1 MDITYNRAPTAIF
14 SLKISAMAKL
24 IYERMYVISKEGTQV
39 IFFKQVDYSEFF
51 NVSRMTIFRAVNEL
65 LECKLLELA
74 EPAKKVP
81 FDQTKYYKINEPKVD
96 TENKSNNEQKTAETV
111 DTVQCTEI
119 VQSNVQQLD
128 NRMSNNCTLSMYNS
142 DTLECTTPV
151 HCQCTTSVHSS
162 LDKKS
167 KDYISKDKVREA
179 KRSASALSSFSS
191 YYDFMPLFTQ
201 LADELKDEH
210 LAIGRMYLPTT
221 VEKFFNHYQSRNFR
235 WKHGLNAD
243 AREWLLNECTHI
255 ECNLLRDTKS
265 EQLAEQ
271 QQRANKTN
279 EWIDRE
285 AELKG
290 IKPEE
295 VRQQFLDYYHA
306 AINGPTDEQ
315 KLLSDFLGVSVDKL
329 THNQGVVINEH

>member
-1 MDITYNRAPTAIF
+1 MDITYNRAPTVIF
-14 SLKISAMAKL
+14 SLKISAIAKL

-39 IFFKQVDYSEFF
+39 IFFKKYEYASFF
-51 NVSRMTIFRAVNEL
+51 NVEKKTIIRAVNEL
-65 LECKLLELA
+65 IENRLLEVTK
-74 EPAKKVP
+74 PAKRIP
-81 FDQTKYYKINEPKVD
+81 FDQTKYYLVKEPKI
-96 TENKSNNEQKTAETV
+96 EQKTAESV
-111 DTVQCTEI
+111 DSVHGVKVTPSTVQLLPYRECK
-119 VQSNVQQLD
+119 N
-128 NRMSNNCTLSMYNS
+128 
-142 DTLECTTPV
+142 DTLTECKNDTIESADVTP
-151 HCQCTTSVHSS
+151 CQSVKVTPSS
-162 LDKKS
+162 LDKNS

-235 WKHGLNAD
+235 WKRGLNAD

-265 EQLAEQ
+265 EKLAEQ

-315 KLLSDFLGVSVDKL
+315 KLLSSVLGVSVDEF
-329 THNQGVVINEH
+329 THKGVVINEH

>member
-128 NRMSNNCTLSMYNS
+128 NRMSNNCTLSMSNF

-179 KRSASALSSFSS
+179 KRSASASLSYSFDDIFS
-191 YYDFMPLFTQ
+191 LFTQ
-201 LADELKDEH
+201 KANELKKDH
-210 LAIGRMYLPTT
+210 LAIERMYLPTIA
-221 VEKFFNHYQSRNFR
+221 EKFFNFWSKKKFKFNL
-235 WKHGLNAD
+235 GLDGNITK
-243 AREWLLNECTHI
+243 WLLDECAHI
-255 ECNLLRDTKS
+255 ESNLLRDTKS

>member
-96 TENKSNNEQKTAETV
+96 TENKSNNEQKTTETV

-128 NRMSNNCTLSMYNS
+128 NRMSNNCTLSMSNF
-142 DTLECTTPV
+142 DTFDCTTPV

-162 LDKKS
+162 LDKNS

-179 KRSASALSSFSS
+179 KRSASASLSYSS

-201 LADELKDEH
+201 LAEQFKGEH
-210 LAIGRMYLPTT
+210 LAIERMYLPT
-221 VEKFFNHYQSRNFR
+221 VVKKFFNHYQARKFR
-235 WKHGLNAD
+235 WKHGVNAD
-243 AREWLLNECTHI
+243 ATEWLLNECTHI
-255 ECNLLRDTKS
+255 EGNLLRDTKS
-265 EQLAEQ
+265 ENQCKHQQVMNAIGESIRKEAEQKGTSARQITNELIELSTSSKGATIESEIIEKFMKENGQGESLKQLA
-271 QQRANKTN
+271 
-279 EWIDRE
+279 
-285 AELKG
+285 
-290 IKPEE
+290 
-295 VRQQFLDYYHA
+295 
-306 AINGPTDEQ
+306 
-315 KLLSDFLGVSVDKL
+315 
-329 THNQGVVINEH
+329 

>member
-51 NVSRMTIFRAVNEL
+51 NVSRHTIIRAIEELMVNNL
-65 LECKLLELA
+65 IALDKT
-74 EPAKKVP
+74 KKKSA
-81 FDQTKYYKINEPKVD
+81 FDATKYYQVLEPKI
-96 TENKSNNEQKTAETV
+96 EQKTAKTV
-111 DTVQCTEI
+111 DGVQCATSS
-119 VQSNVQQLD
+119 QSSVKYLPI
-128 NRMSNNCTLSMYNS
+128 RVSECCTFTVCNS
-142 DTLECTTPV
+142 CTSECA
-151 HCQCTTSVHSS
+151 SSAHSS
-162 LDKKS
+162 LDKIS
-167 KDYISKDKVREA
+167 KDHISKDKVREA
-179 KRSASALSSFSS
+179 KRSASASLSYSF
-191 YYDFMPLFTQ
+191 DDILVLFTQ
-201 LADELKDEH
+201 KANELKKDH
-210 LAIGRMYLPTT
+210 LAIERMYLPTIA
-221 VEKFFNHYQSRNFR
+221 EKFFNFWSKKKFKFNL
-235 WKHGLNAD
+235 GLDGNITK
-243 AREWLLNECTHI
+243 WLLDECAHI
-255 ECNLLRDTKS
+255 ESNLLRDTKS
-265 EQLAEQ
+265 EKLAEQ

-315 KLLSDFLGVSVDKL
+315 KLLSSVLGVSVDEL
-329 THNQGVVINEH
+329 THKGVVINEH

>member
-14 SLKISAMAKL
+14 SLKLSAMAKL

-96 TENKSNNEQKTAETV
+96 TENKSNNEQKTTETV

-128 NRMSNNCTLSMYNS
+128 NRMSNNCTLSMSNF
-142 DTLECTTPV
+142 DTFDCTTPV

-162 LDKKS
+162 LDKNS
-167 KDYISKDKVREA
+167 KDHISKDKVREA
-179 KRSASALSSFSS
+179 KRSASASLSYSF
-191 YYDFMPLFTQ
+191 DDILVLFTQ
-201 LADELKDEH
+201 KANELKKDH
-210 LAIGRMYLPTT
+210 LAIERMYLPTIA
-221 VEKFFNHYQSRNFR
+221 EKFFNFWSKKKFKFNL
-235 WKHGLNAD
+235 GLDGNITK
-243 AREWLLNECTHI
+243 WLLDECAHI
-255 ECNLLRDTKS
+255 ESNLLRDTKS

-271 QQRANKTN
+271 QQRADKTN
-279 EWIDRE
+279 EWIERE
-285 AELKG
+285 AEIKG
-290 IKPEE
+290 ITPEE

>member
-1 MDITYNRAPTAIF
+1 MDITYNRAPTVIF
-14 SLKISAMAKL
+14 SLKISAIAKL

-39 IFFKQVDYSEFF
+39 IFFKKYEYASFF
-51 NVSRMTIFRAVNEL
+51 NVEKKTIIRAVNEL
-65 LECKLLELA
+65 IENKLLEVTK
-74 EPAKKVP
+74 PAKKIP
-81 FDQTKYYKINEPKVD
+81 FDQTKYYLVKEPKI
-96 TENKSNNEQKTAETV
+96 EQKTAESV
-111 DTVQCTEI
+111 DIVHGVEVTPSTVQELPYRECK
-119 VQSNVQQLD
+119 N
-128 NRMSNNCTLSMYNS
+128 
-142 DTLECTTPV
+142 DTLTECKNDTIESAEVTP
-151 HCQCTTSVHSS
+151 CQSVKVTPCS
-162 LDKKS
+162 LDKIS

-179 KRSASALSSFSS
+179 KRSASASLSYSF
-191 YYDFMPLFTQ
+191 DDIFVLFTQ
-201 LADELKDEH
+201 KANELKKDH
-210 LAIGRMYLPTT
+210 LAIERMYLPTIA
-221 VEKFFNHYQSRNFR
+221 EKFFNFWSKKKFKFNL
-235 WKHGLNAD
+235 GLDGNITK
-243 AREWLLNECTHI
+243 WLLDECAHI
-255 ECNLLRDTKS
+255 ESNLLRDTKS

>member
-24 IYERMYVISKEGTQV
+24 IYERMYVISKEGNQV

-96 TENKSNNEQKTAETV
+96 TENKSNNEQKTTETV

-128 NRMSNNCTLSMYNS
+128 NRMSNNCTLSMSNF
-142 DTLECTTPV
+142 DTFDCTTPV

-162 LDKKS
+162 LDKNS

-179 KRSASALSSFSS
+179 KRSASASLSYSF
-191 YYDFMPLFTQ
+191 DDIFVLFTQ
-201 LADELKDEH
+201 KANELKKDH
-210 LAIGRMYLPTT
+210 LAIERMYLPTIA
-221 VEKFFNHYQSRNFR
+221 EKFFNFWSKKKFKFNL
-235 WKHGLNAD
+235 GLNGNITK
-243 AREWLLNECTHI
+243 WLLDECEHI
-255 ECNLLRDTKS
+255 ESNLLRDTTS
-265 EQLAEQ
+265 EE
-271 QQRANKTN
+271 
-279 EWIDRE
+279 
-285 AELKG
+285 ELKR
-290 IKPEE
+290 KEQEE
-295 VRQQFLDYYHA
+295 NAERYTQRLMNERGWTREQVLQYDKDCTVNLPPLDPNEPLKRA
-306 AINGPTDEQ
+306 
-315 KLLSDFLGVSVDKL
+315 LGL
-329 THNQGVVINEH
+329 I

>member
-96 TENKSNNEQKTAETV
+96 TENKSNNEQKTTETV

-128 NRMSNNCTLSMYNS
+128 NRMSNNCTLSMSNF
-142 DTLECTTPV
+142 DTFDCTTPV

-162 LDKKS
+162 LDKNS

-179 KRSASALSSFSS
+179 KRSASASLSYSF
-191 YYDFMPLFTQ
+191 DDIFVLFTQ
-201 LADELKDEH
+201 KANELKKDH
-210 LAIGRMYLPTT
+210 LAIERMYLPTIA
-221 VEKFFNHYQSRNFR
+221 EKFFNFWSKKKFKFNL
-235 WKHGLNAD
+235 GLDGNITK
-243 AREWLLNECTHI
+243 WLLDECAHI
-255 ECNLLRDTKS
+255 ESNLLRDTKS

-271 QQRANKTN
+271 QQRADKTN
-279 EWIDRE
+279 EWIERE
-285 AELKG
+285 AEIKG
-290 IKPEE
+290 ITPEE

-306 AINGPTDEQ
+306 AINSPTDEQ

-329 THNQGVVINEH
+329 THNQGVVIDEH

>member
-39 IFFKQVDYSEFF
+39 IFFKKYEYASFF
-51 NVSRMTIFRAVNEL
+51 NVEKKTIIRAVNEL
-65 LECKLLELA
+65 IENRLLEITK
-74 EPAKKVP
+74 PAKRIP
-81 FDQTKYYKINEPKVD
+81 FDQTKYYLVKEPKI
-96 TENKSNNEQKTAETV
+96 EQKTAESV
-111 DTVQCTEI
+111 DSVHGVEVTPSTVQELPYRECK
-119 VQSNVQQLD
+119 N
-128 NRMSNNCTLSMYNS
+128 
-142 DTLECTTPV
+142 DTLTECKNDTIESAEVTP
-151 HCQCTTSVHSS
+151 CQSVKVTPCS
-162 LDKKS
+162 LDKNS

-221 VEKFFNHYQSRNFR
+221 VEKFFNHYQLRNFR

-329 THNQGVVINEH
+329 TRNQGVVINEH

>member
-96 TENKSNNEQKTAETV
+96 TENKSNNEQKTTETV

-128 NRMSNNCTLSMYNS
+128 NRMSNNCTLSMSNF
-142 DTLECTTPV
+142 DTFDCTTPV

-162 LDKKS
+162 LDKNS

-179 KRSASALSSFSS
+179 KRSASASLSYSF
-191 YYDFMPLFTQ
+191 DDIFVLFTQ
-201 LADELKDEH
+201 KANELKKDH
-210 LAIGRMYLPTT
+210 LAIERMYLPTIA
-221 VEKFFNHYQSRNFR
+221 EKFFNFWSKKKFKFNL
-235 WKHGLNAD
+235 GLDGNITK
-243 AREWLLNECTHI
+243 WLLDECAHI
-255 ECNLLRDTKS
+255 ESNLLRDTKS

-306 AINGPTDEQ
+306 AINSPTDEQ

-329 THNQGVVINEH
+329 THNQGVVIDEH

>member
-24 IYERMYVISKEGTQV
+24 IYERMYVISKECTQV
-39 IFFKQVDYSEFF
+39 IFFKKYEYASFF
-51 NVSRMTIFRAVNEL
+51 NVEKKTIIRAVNEL
-65 LECKLLELA
+65 IENRLLEVTK
-74 EPAKKVP
+74 PAKRIP
-81 FDQTKYYKINEPKVD
+81 FDQTKYYLVKEPKI
-96 TENKSNNEQKTAETV
+96 EQKTAESV
-111 DTVQCTEI
+111 DSVHGVKVTPSTVQLLPYRECK
-119 VQSNVQQLD
+119 N
-128 NRMSNNCTLSMYNS
+128 
-142 DTLECTTPV
+142 DTLTECKNDTIESADVTP
-151 HCQCTTSVHSS
+151 CQSVKVTPSS

-179 KRSASALSSFSS
+179 KRSASASLSYSS

-201 LADELKDEH
+201 LAEQFKGEH
-210 LAIGRMYLPTT
+210 LAIERMYLPTV
-221 VEKFFNHYQSRNFR
+221 VEKFFNHYKPLKFKFKN
-235 WKHGLNAD
+235 GLEA
-243 AREWLLNECTHI
+243 AAKKWLLDECAHI
-255 ECNLLRDTKS
+255 ESNLLRDTKS

-271 QQRANKTN
+271 QKRANKTN

-315 KLLSDFLGVSVDKL
+315 KLLSSVLGVSVDEL
-329 THNQGVVINEH
+329 THKGVVINEH

>member
-1 MDITYNRAPTAIF
+1 MDITYNRAPTVIF
-14 SLKISAMAKL
+14 SLKISAIAKL

-39 IFFKQVDYSEFF
+39 IFFKKYEYANFF
-51 NVSRMTIFRAVNEL
+51 NVEKKTIIRAVNEL
-65 LECKLLELA
+65 IENKLLEVTK
-74 EPAKKVP
+74 PAKKIP
-81 FDQTKYYKINEPKVD
+81 FDQTKYYLVKEPKI
-96 TENKSNNEQKTAETV
+96 EQKTAESV
-111 DTVQCTEI
+111 DSVHGAEVTPSTVQELPYRECK
-119 VQSNVQQLD
+119 N
-128 NRMSNNCTLSMYNS
+128 
-142 DTLECTTPV
+142 DTLTECKNDTIESAEVTP
-151 HCQCTTSVHSS
+151 CQSVKVTPCS
-162 LDKKS
+162 LDKIS

-179 KRSASALSSFSS
+179 KRSASASLSYSF
-191 YYDFMPLFTQ
+191 DDIFVLFTQ
-201 LADELKDEH
+201 KANELKKDH
-210 LAIGRMYLPTT
+210 LAIERMYLPTIA
-221 VEKFFNHYQSRNFR
+221 EKFFNFWSKKKFKFNL
-235 WKHGLNAD
+235 GLN
-243 AREWLLNECTHI
+243 ENITKWLLDECAHI
-255 ECNLLRDTKS
+255 ESNLLRDTKS

-306 AINGPTDEQ
+306 AINGPTEEQ

>member
-39 IFFKQVDYSEFF
+39 IFFKKYEYASFF
-51 NVSRMTIFRAVNEL
+51 NVEKKTIIRAVNEL
-65 LECKLLELA
+65 IENRLLEVTK
-74 EPAKKVP
+74 PAKRIP
-81 FDQTKYYKINEPKVD
+81 FDQTKYYLVKEPKI
-96 TENKSNNEQKTAETV
+96 EQKTAESV
-111 DTVQCTEI
+111 DSVHGVEVTPSTVQELPYRECK
-119 VQSNVQQLD
+119 N
-128 NRMSNNCTLSMYNS
+128 
-142 DTLECTTPV
+142 DTLTECKNDTIESVEIIPCQSVKVTP
-151 HCQCTTSVHSS
+151 CS
-162 LDKKS
+162 LDKIS

-179 KRSASALSSFSS
+179 KRSASASLSYSF
-191 YYDFMPLFTQ
+191 DDIFVLFTQ
-201 LADELKDEH
+201 KANELKKDH
-210 LAIGRMYLPTT
+210 LAIERMYLPTIA
-221 VEKFFNHYQSRNFR
+221 EKFFNFWSKKKFKFNL
-235 WKHGLNAD
+235 GLDGNITK
-243 AREWLLNECTHI
+243 WLLDECAHI
-255 ECNLLRDTKS
+255 ESNLLRDTKS
-265 EQLAEQ
+265 EKLTEQ

-290 IKPEE
+290 ITPEE

-315 KLLSDFLGVSVDKL
+315 KLLSDFLGVSVNKL

>member
-81 FDQTKYYKINEPKVD
+81 FDQTKYYKINEPKITPT
-96 TENKSNNEQKTAETV
+96 TEPKNSTQNEQKTAKTV

-179 KRSASALSSFSS
+179 KRSASASLSYSFDDIFS
-191 YYDFMPLFTQ
+191 LFTQ
-201 LADELKDEH
+201 KANELKKDH
-210 LAIGRMYLPTT
+210 LAIERMYLPTIA
-221 VEKFFNHYQSRNFR
+221 EKFFNFWSKKKFKFNL
-235 WKHGLNAD
+235 GLDGNITK
-243 AREWLLNECTHI
+243 WLLDECEHI
-255 ECNLLRDTKS
+255 ESNLLRDTTS
-265 EQLAEQ
+265 EE
-271 QQRANKTN
+271 
-279 EWIDRE
+279 
-285 AELKG
+285 ELKR
-290 IKPEE
+290 KEQEE
-295 VRQQFLDYYHA
+295 NAERYTQRLMNERGWTREQVIQYDKDCTVNLPPLDPNEPLKRA
-306 AINGPTDEQ
+306 
-315 KLLSDFLGVSVDKL
+315 LGL
-329 THNQGVVINEH
+329 I

>member
-39 IFFKQVDYSEFF
+39 IFFKKYEYASFF
-51 NVSRMTIFRAVNEL
+51 NVEKKTIIRAVNEL
-65 LECKLLELA
+65 IENKLLEVTN
-74 EPAKKVP
+74 PAKKIP
-81 FDQTKYYKINEPKVD
+81 FDQTKYYLVKEPKI
-96 TENKSNNEQKTAETV
+96 EQKTAESV
-111 DTVQCTEI
+111 DSVHGVEVTPSTVQELPYRECK
-119 VQSNVQQLD
+119 N
-128 NRMSNNCTLSMYNS
+128 
-142 DTLECTTPV
+142 DTLTECKNDTIESAEVTP
-151 HCQCTTSVHSS
+151 CQSVKVTPCS
-162 LDKKS
+162 LDKIS

-179 KRSASALSSFSS
+179 KRSQSASLSYSF
-191 YYDFMPLFTQ
+191 DDIFVLFTQ
-201 LADELKDEH
+201 KANELKKDH
-210 LAIGRMYLPTT
+210 LAIERMYLPTIA
-221 VEKFFNHYQSRNFR
+221 EKFFNFWSKKKFKFNL
-235 WKHGLNAD
+235 GLDGNITK
-243 AREWLLNECTHI
+243 WLLDECAHI
-255 ECNLLRDTKS
+255 ESNLLRDTKS

>member
-39 IFFKQVDYSEFF
+39 IFFKKYEYASFF
-51 NVSRMTIFRAVNEL
+51 NVEKKTIIRAVNEL
-65 LECKLLELA
+65 IENKLLEVTK
-74 EPAKKVP
+74 PAKKIP
-81 FDQTKYYKINEPKVD
+81 FDQTKYYLVKEPKI
-96 TENKSNNEQKTAETV
+96 EQKKAESV
-111 DTVQCTEI
+111 DSVHGVEVTPSTVQELPYRECK
-119 VQSNVQQLD
+119 N
-128 NRMSNNCTLSMYNS
+128 
-142 DTLECTTPV
+142 DTLTECKNDTIESAEVTP
-151 HCQCTTSVHSS
+151 CQSVKVTPCS

-179 KRSASALSSFSS
+179 KRSASALSSFPS

-235 WKHGLNAD
+235 WKRGLNAD

-265 EQLAEQ
+265 EKLAEQ

>member
-128 NRMSNNCTLSMYNS
+128 NRMSNNCTLSMSNF

-162 LDKKS
+162 LDKNS

-179 KRSASALSSFSS
+179 KRSASASLSYSF
-191 YYDFMPLFTQ
+191 DDIFVLFTQ
-201 LADELKDEH
+201 KANELKKDH
-210 LAIGRMYLPTT
+210 LAIERMYLPTIA
-221 VEKFFNHYQSRNFR
+221 EKFFNFWSKKKFKFNL
-235 WKHGLNAD
+235 GLDGNITK
-243 AREWLLNECTHI
+243 WLLDECAHI
-255 ECNLLRDTKS
+255 ESNLLRDTKS

-271 QQRANKTN
+271 QQRADKTN
-279 EWIDRE
+279 EWIERE
-285 AELKG
+285 AEIKG
-290 IKPEE
+290 ITPEE

>member
-39 IFFKQVDYSEFF
+39 IFFKKYEYASFF
-51 NVSRMTIFRAVNEL
+51 NVEKKTIIRAVNEL
-65 LECKLLELA
+65 IENRLLEVTK
-74 EPAKKVP
+74 PAKRIP
-81 FDQTKYYKINEPKVD
+81 FDQTKYYLVKEPKI
-96 TENKSNNEQKTAETV
+96 EQKTAESV
-111 DTVQCTEI
+111 DSVHGVKVTPSTVQLLPYRECK
-119 VQSNVQQLD
+119 N
-128 NRMSNNCTLSMYNS
+128 
-142 DTLECTTPV
+142 DTLTECKNDTIESADVTP
-151 HCQCTTSVHSS
+151 CQSVKVTPSS
-162 LDKKS
+162 LDKNS

-221 VEKFFNHYQSRNFR
+221 VEKFFNHYQLRNFR

-279 EWIDRE
+279 EWIERE

>member
-39 IFFKQVDYSEFF
+39 IFFKKNEYASFF
-51 NVSRMTIFRAVNEL
+51 NVEKKTIIRAVNEL
-65 LECKLLELA
+65 IENRLLEVTK
-74 EPAKKVP
+74 PAKRIP
-81 FDQTKYYKINEPKVD
+81 FDQTKYYLVKEPKI
-96 TENKSNNEQKTAETV
+96 EQKTAESV
-111 DTVQCTEI
+111 DSVHGVKVTPSTVQLLPYRECK
-119 VQSNVQQLD
+119 N
-128 NRMSNNCTLSMYNS
+128 
-142 DTLECTTPV
+142 DTLTECKNDTIESADVTP
-151 HCQCTTSVHSS
+151 CQSVKVTPSS
-162 LDKKS
+162 LDKNS

-271 QQRANKTN
+271 QQRADKTN
-279 EWIDRE
+279 EWIERE
-285 AELKG
+285 AEIKG

>member
-96 TENKSNNEQKTAETV
+96 TENKSNNEQKTTETV

-128 NRMSNNCTLSMYNS
+128 NRMSNNCTLSMSNF
-142 DTLECTTPV
+142 DTFDCTTPV

-162 LDKKS
+162 LDKNS

-179 KRSASALSSFSS
+179 KRSASASLSYSF
-191 YYDFMPLFTQ
+191 DDIFVLFTQ
-201 LADELKDEH
+201 KANELKKDH
-210 LAIGRMYLPTT
+210 LAIERMYLPTIA
-221 VEKFFNHYQSRNFR
+221 EKFFNFWSKKKFKFNL
-235 WKHGLNAD
+235 GLDGNITK
-243 AREWLLNECTHI
+243 WLLDECSHI
-255 ECNLLRDTKS
+255 ESNLLRDTKS

-279 EWIDRE
+279 EWIERE
-285 AELKG
+285 AEIKG
-290 IKPEE
+290 ITPEE

>member
-39 IFFKQVDYSEFF
+39 IFFKKYEYASFF
-51 NVSRMTIFRAVNEL
+51 NVEKKTIIRAVNEL
-65 LECKLLELA
+65 IENRLLEVTK
-74 EPAKKVP
+74 PAKRIP
-81 FDQTKYYKINEPKVD
+81 FDQTKYYLVKEPKI
-96 TENKSNNEQKTAETV
+96 EQKTAESV
-111 DTVQCTEI
+111 DSVHGVKVTPSTVQLLPYRECK
-119 VQSNVQQLD
+119 N
-128 NRMSNNCTLSMYNS
+128 
-142 DTLECTTPV
+142 DTLTECKNDTIESADVTP
-151 HCQCTTSVHSS
+151 CQSVKVTPSS

-179 KRSASALSSFSS
+179 KCSASASLSYSF
-191 YYDFMPLFTQ
+191 DDILVLFTQ
-201 LADELKDEH
+201 KANELKKDH
-210 LAIGRMYLPTT
+210 LAIERMYLPTIA
-221 VEKFFNHYQSRNFR
+221 EKFFNFWSKKKFKFNL
-235 WKHGLNAD
+235 GLDGNITK
-243 AREWLLNECTHI
+243 WLLDECAHI
-255 ECNLLRDTKS
+255 ESNLLRDTKS

>member
-1 MDITYNRAPTAIF
+1 MDITYNRAPTVIF
-14 SLKISAMAKL
+14 SLKISAIAKL

-39 IFFKQVDYSEFF
+39 IFFKKYEYASFF
-51 NVSRMTIFRAVNEL
+51 NVEKKTIIRAVNEL
-65 LECKLLELA
+65 IENKLLEVTK
-74 EPAKKVP
+74 PAKKIP
-81 FDQTKYYKINEPKVD
+81 FDQTKYYLVKEPKI
-96 TENKSNNEQKTAETV
+96 EQKTAESV
-111 DTVQCTEI
+111 DSVHGVEVTPSTVQELPYRECK
-119 VQSNVQQLD
+119 N
-128 NRMSNNCTLSMYNS
+128 
-142 DTLECTTPV
+142 DTLTECKNDTIESAEVTP
-151 HCQCTTSVHSS
+151 CQSVKVTPCS
-162 LDKKS
+162 LDKIS

-179 KRSASALSSFSS
+179 KRSASASLSYSFDDIFS
-191 YYDFMPLFTQ
+191 LFTQ
-201 LADELKDEH
+201 KANELKKDH
-210 LAIGRMYLPTT
+210 LAIERMYLPTIA
-221 VEKFFNHYQSRNFR
+221 EKFFNFWSKKKFKFNL
-235 WKHGLNAD
+235 GLDGNITK
-243 AREWLLNECTHI
+243 WLLDECAHI
-255 ECNLLRDTKS
+255 ESNLLRDTKS